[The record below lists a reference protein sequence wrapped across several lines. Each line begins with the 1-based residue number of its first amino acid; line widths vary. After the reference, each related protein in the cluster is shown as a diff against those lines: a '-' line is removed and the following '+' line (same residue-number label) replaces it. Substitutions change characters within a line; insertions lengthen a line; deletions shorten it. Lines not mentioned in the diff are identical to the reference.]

1 LEALMTATS
10 ADATAL
16 PGSRSDATRFRRQS
30 LYKGDP
36 GMWAFALHRIT
47 GATIF
52 FFLFVHVLDTALV
65 RVSPEAYTEVIS
77 TYKTPLVGLMEL
89 GLVAAVLFHGLNGV
103 RLILIDFWWQ
113 GTRWHRQMLVAV
125 GAIWLVVMVPVLVR
139 IGMHMVERFL

>member
-1 LEALMTATS
+1 MTATS
-10 ADATAL
+10 ADAAK
-16 PGSRSDATRFRRQS
+16 PGTRSDVTRFRRQS

-65 RVSPEAYTEVIS
+65 RVSPEAYTEVIA

-125 GAIWLVVMVPVLVR
+125 GVIWLVVMVPVVVR

>member
-1 LEALMTATS
+1 MTATS
-10 ADATAL
+10 ADAAK
-16 PGSRSDATRFRRQS
+16 PGTRSDATRFRRQS

-65 RVSPEAYTEVIS
+65 RVSPEAYTEVIA

-125 GAIWLVVMVPVLVR
+125 GVIWLVVMVPVVVR

>member
-1 LEALMTATS
+1 MVTATS
-10 ADATAL
+10 AEATGL
-16 PGSRSDATRFRRQS
+16 PGTRADAPRRRRQS

-65 RVSPEAYTEVIS
+65 RVSPQVYTEVIE
-77 TYKTPLVGLMEL
+77 TYKTWPVGLMEL
-89 GLVAAVLFHGLNGV
+89 GLVAAVLYHGLNGV

-113 GTRWHRQMLVAV
+113 GARRQRQMLVAV
-125 GAIWLVVMVPVLVR
+125 CAVWLVVMVPVVVR
-139 IGMHMVERFL
+139 IGMHMAERFL

>member
-1 LEALMTATS
+1 MTATS
-10 ADATAL
+10 ADATAA
-16 PGSRSDATRFRRQS
+16 PGPRSDATRFRRQS

-65 RVSPEAYTEVIS
+65 RVSPEAYTEVIA

-125 GAIWLVVMVPVLVR
+125 GAIWLVVMVPVVVR

>member
-1 LEALMTATS
+1 MMTATS
-10 ADATAL
+10 ADAAT
-16 PGSRSDATRFRRQS
+16 PGTRKDPTRLRRQS

-65 RVSPEAYTEVIS
+65 RVSPQAYNEVIS

-125 GAIWLVVMVPVLVR
+125 GAIWLVVMVPVMVR

>member
-1 LEALMTATS
+1 MTATS

>member
-1 LEALMTATS
+1 MMTATS
-10 ADATAL
+10 ADATAV
-16 PGSRSDATRFRRQS
+16 PGPRSDATRFRRQS

-65 RVSPEAYTEVIS
+65 RVSPEAYTEVIA

-113 GTRWHRQMLVAV
+113 GTRYHRQMLVAV
-125 GAIWLVVMVPVLVR
+125 GVIWLVVMVPVVVR